1 MRIRRDSVFIASVL
15 FTIALL
21 CLVPWSWRYVFPDQI
36 ARIADIVPNF
46 EIAARAMS
54 NFGIASLA
62 IIFIG
67 LIVTWVGYV
76 KRVRWAWFV
85 MFIIAWAWAFPVLVL
100 PLLTHKIGYTFIELL
115 YGAMVQS
122 GFART
127 SIQSIL
133 ILSSMVIALLLPI
146 RSLFFLR
153 GTQEPIHK
161 ASPRFKT
168 AFAVII
174 LAVVPALWMWIRFR
188 SYELTPAELNWQSMQ
203 LPVPPPPPPAAT
215 QQPSNR

>member
-1 MRIRRDSVFIASVL
+1 MRIRHDSVFIASVL

-36 ARIADIVPNF
+36 ERTADIVPNF

-115 YGAMVQS
+115 YGSMVQK
-122 GFART
+122 GFARLAM
-127 SIQSIL
+127 QSIL
-133 ILSSMVIALLLPI
+133 IFSLMVIALLLPI
-146 RSLFFLR
+146 RSLFFVR
-153 GTQEPIHK
+153 GTQQPVHK
-161 ASPRFKT
+161 ASPRFKI
-168 AFAVII
+168 AFVVFILVI
-174 LAVVPALWMWIRFR
+174 VPALWMWIRFR
-188 SYELTPAELNWQSMQ
+188 SYELTPDELRQSMQ
-203 LPVPPPPPPAAT
+203 LVAPPPPPAPT
-215 QQPSNR
+215 QRPSDR

>member
-1 MRIRRDSVFIASVL
+1 MRIRHDSVLIASVL
-15 FTIALL
+15 FTIALF

-46 EIAARAMS
+46 ELAARAMS
-54 NFGIASLA
+54 NFGVASLA

-100 PLLTHKIGYTFIELL
+100 PLLTHNIGYTFIELL
-115 YGAMVQS
+115 YGAMVQR

-127 SIQSIL
+127 SSQSISIISL
-133 ILSSMVIALLLPI
+133 MVIALLLPV
-146 RSLFFLR
+146 RSLFFVR
-153 GTQEPIHK
+153 GTQEPIHT

-168 AFAVII
+168 AFVMFILVI
-174 LAVVPALWMWIRFR
+174 VPAVLVWIRFR
-188 SYELTPAELNWQSMQ
+188 SYELTPAELNWQSIE
-203 LPVPPPPPPAAT
+203 LSVPPPPPPAPT
-215 QQPSNR
+215 QRPSDR